1 VKRPR
6 STAAK
11 QDNALKI
18 LRALKKHGTP
28 TRVALDHSSPLQ
40 LLIATILSAQCTD
53 ERVNM
58 VTAELFRKR
67 RSVADFA
74 TVDPRELE
82 RDIHSTGFFRAK
94 AKNIIACCQMLLE
107 RYGGEVP
114 DTLEE
119 LTALPGVGR
128 KTANVVLG
136 NAFGKAEGIVV
147 DTHVKRLAQRMGL
160 SAHSDPE
167 KIEADLMKIIPKKSW
182 IETSSLLIW
191 HGRKVCSARSPQCPE
206 CPVKD
211 LCPSADTF

>member
-119 LTALPGVGR
+119 LTALPGVGEGR
-128 KTANVVLG
+128 RHRGRHPRQAACPAHGTECTQRS
-136 NAFGKAEGIVV
+136 GKDRSGSDEDYSEEVV
-147 DTHVKRLAQRMGL
+147 DR
-160 SAHSDPE
+160 D
-167 KIEADLMKIIPKKSW
+167 
-182 IETSSLLIW
+182 
-191 HGRKVCSARSPQCPE
+191 
-206 CPVKD
+206 
-211 LCPSADTF
+211 